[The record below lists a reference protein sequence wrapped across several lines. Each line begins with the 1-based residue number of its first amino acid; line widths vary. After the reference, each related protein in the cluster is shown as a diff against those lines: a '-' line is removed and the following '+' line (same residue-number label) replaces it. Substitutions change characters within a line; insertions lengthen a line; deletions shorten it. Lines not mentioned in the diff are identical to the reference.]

1 MQNANYTLLR
11 LTLLPWLSLA
21 LNGVDLCKGRKN
33 KCDFQTHLFPNYVQP
48 SVYFF
53 LWRKVFPSFSSYWCQ
68 INTNHTMHSFYNEDN
83 NLSHQNIHFDKAKQK
98 WWSTNSICYY
108 IRKGHKKHQRWHFNS
123 GLINMLQFLNRGTF
137 DPITHPVFSLW
148 HHILQDATWLLA
160 LLEITLQRQV
170 GWLAA
175 ARLEACH
182 LLQSDSVELEVCGKH
197 WANPT
202 LVFVLR
208 WKTNQKSLEEEML
221 RLRVLLQ
228 ETESV

>member
-1 MQNANYTLLR
+1 MAWIFARVERINVTFKHIYFLIMFN
-11 LTLLPWLSLA
+11 
-21 LNGVDLCKGRKN
+21 
-33 KCDFQTHLFPNYVQP
+33 HLFISSSDVKF
-48 SVYFF
+48 SRHF
-53 LWRKVFPSFSSYWCQ
+53 LLTGVKSITHSKRVWSFYH
-68 INTNHTMHSFYNEDN
+68 HTMHSFYNEDN

-160 LLEITLQRQV
+160 RLEITLQRQV